1 MKNELLLVEKAVEI
15 FSACTQIDE
24 MNDQIV
30 DVFFSTESDNELLVK
45 LQDEL
50 CEKRT
55 QLQGLE
61 KEYEQLKAQYK
72 YVG

>member
-55 QLQGLE
+55 QLQKLE
-61 KEYEQLKAQYK
+61 KEYDELKAQYK
-72 YVG
+72 YAG

>member
-1 MKNELLLVEKAVEI
+1 MKKELLLVEKAVEI
-15 FSACTQIDE
+15 FSTCTHIDE

-30 DVFFSTESDNELLVK
+30 CMFFGASPDSDTLLK

-55 QLQGLE
+55 ELEKLE
-61 KEYEQLKAQYK
+61 KEYEVLKEQYTSES
-72 YVG
+72 

>member
-1 MKNELLLVEKAVEI
+1 MKKELLLVEKAVEI
-15 FSACTQIDE
+15 FSACTHIDE

-30 DVFFSTESDNELLVK
+30 CMFFGASTDNDTLLK

-55 QLQGLE
+55 DLQRLE
-61 KEYEQLKAQYK
+61 KEYEQLKAQY
-72 YVG
+72 VCAG

>member
-1 MKNELLLVEKAVEI
+1 MKNEFLLVEKAVEI

-55 QLQGLE
+55 QLQRLE

-72 YVG
+72 YAG

>member
-72 YVG
+72 YAG